1 MPPVPEVVA
10 EYKRLKDVAKETR
23 RTARTEGKAASG
35 SSSLSS
41 AASSSSSS
49 VVDEEEDEE
58 EGTGDL
64 AHSDFSSSPVL
75 SDLEVADLI
84 ADVLSF
90 QGDLTSDLEDADFR
104 SLIEEIQRDEHP

>member
-1 MPPVPEVVA
+1 M
-10 EYKRLKDVAKETR
+10 
-23 RTARTEGKAASG
+23 
-35 SSSLSS
+35 
-41 AASSSSSS
+41 
-49 VVDEEEDEE
+49 
-58 EGTGDL
+58 

-75 SDLEVADLI
+75 SDLEVTDLI